1 MRQLIFSVLLLMVVS
16 GTKAQSTYYIV
27 EGKIFDK
34 ETKLPLQGASVFAQ
48 NTTIGSVSSAD
59 GSFTLYLPNGGYDLI
74 ITYTGYTTESKRVSS
89 SNSDLKNMLIEI
101 GKKDISMQDVA
112 VRSSN
117 EVKDGLE
124 KYGSFLMDNFI
135 GKTSNSASCTIKNKE
150 ALKFYFSKKRNRLKV
165 LASEP
170 LEIINEALGYRIKY
184 ALDSFVYDYNTQIT
198 LYTGYPLFESMTST
212 DSLQTG
218 QWASNRKQ
226 AYQGS
231 LLHFM
236 RSMYTKQLRENGF
249 EIQFLVKE
257 NEEEKAIIP
266 ANTYGAVNFNMDD
279 SSKIVSVL
287 PNQLELVIIY
297 SKAKPEENYIKENP
311 EEIEKFQLTLCSFS
325 PNQPIYIEEN
335 GYYFDQIDIAISQYL
350 GWKKMADML
359 PYDYKPD

>member
-1 MRQLIFSVLLLMVVS
+1 MRQFIFCVLLSIMVS
-16 GTKAQSTYYIV
+16 GLTAQSTYYIV
-27 EGKIFDK
+27 EGKVFDK
-34 ETKLPLQGASVFAQ
+34 ESKLPLQGASVFAQ
-48 NTTIGSVSSAD
+48 NTTIGSVSASD

-74 ITYTGYTTESKRVSS
+74 ITYTGYTTESRRVSS
-89 SNSDLKNMLIEI
+89 SNPDLKNMSVEIE
-101 GKKDISMQDVA
+101 KKDISMQDVA

-124 KYGSFLMDNFI
+124 KYGSFLMENFI
-135 GKTSNSASCTIKNKE
+135 GKTANSKACTISNKE

-165 LASEP
+165 MASEP

-184 ALDSFVYDYNTQIT
+184 ALDSFIYDYNTQVT
-198 LYTGYPLFESMTST
+198 LYTGYPLFEAITST
-212 DSLQTG
+212 DSLQAV
-218 QWASNRKQ
+218 QWVSNRKQ

-236 RSMYTKQLRENGF
+236 RSMYAKQLRENGF

-266 ANTYGAVNFNMDD
+266 ANTYGAVNYTLDD
-279 SSKIVSVL
+279 STKIVSVL
-287 PNQLELVIIY
+287 PNQLGLVVIY
-297 SKAKPEENYIKENP
+297 SKSPPEENYIKENP
-311 EEIEKFQLTLCSFS
+311 EEIDKFQLTICNFS

-335 GYYFDQIDIAISQYL
+335 GYYFDQIDIIISQYL